1 MHGLLLWGVMHPRS
15 TWLGPL
21 THAFQSEGR
30 EVWLT
35 LDDGPDGDRTRELSN
50 QLKLRG
56 VRATFFVIG
65 ERLSAQP
72 KMARL
77 LLEDGHTLAN
87 HTQHHPRK
95 SFWCSNA
102 SRVRTEVDQG
112 AAELRAL
119 GVESK
124 WFRPPVGHK
133 PPALRKTLADRGMK
147 LITWSVGGRDGWSAD
162 VDKVVQRVLAKARPG
177 AIIALHEA
185 RAYSIPTILAVVDA
199 LLARGF
205 EFTIPTED
213 LRIAAIRG
221 ATREAAPIPE
231 PQVTS

>member
-1 MHGLLLWGVMHPRS
+1 MHPRS
-15 TWLGPL
+15 HWLGPL
-21 THAFQSEGR
+21 PNAFQSEGR
-30 EVWLT
+30 EVWIT

-177 AIIALHEA
+177 AKP
-185 RAYSIPTILAVVDA
+185 R
-199 LLARGF
+199 
-205 EFTIPTED
+205 
-213 LRIAAIRG
+213 
-221 ATREAAPIPE
+221 
-231 PQVTS
+231 